1 MVMAHKLQR
10 INIRNKR
17 AYFEYEILEKFVAGI
32 QLVGTEIKSIR
43 GGRATLGEA
52 YCRFTDLQLFIVN
65 MNISEYDFGNINNH
79 EARRDR
85 KLLLNKKELEKLQ
98 KKTKESGLTIIPLK
112 MFLTGRGLAKLEIGL
127 AKGKKTYDKRE
138 TLKAKDAKRDMDRA
152 MKS

>member
-1 MVMAHKLQR
+1 MAHKSVN
-10 INIRNKR
+10 INIKNKR

-43 GGRATLGEA
+43 NSKASIVEA
-52 YCRFTDLQLFIVN
+52 YCRFTKTELYVVN

-98 KKTKESGLTIIPLK
+98 KKMKESGLTIVPLK
-112 MFLTGRGLAKLEIGL
+112 LFVNDKGLAKLEIGL
-127 AKGKKTYDKRE
+127 AKGKKLHDKRE
-138 TLKAKDAKRDMDRA
+138 SLKQKDANRDMDRA
-152 MKS
+152 MKF